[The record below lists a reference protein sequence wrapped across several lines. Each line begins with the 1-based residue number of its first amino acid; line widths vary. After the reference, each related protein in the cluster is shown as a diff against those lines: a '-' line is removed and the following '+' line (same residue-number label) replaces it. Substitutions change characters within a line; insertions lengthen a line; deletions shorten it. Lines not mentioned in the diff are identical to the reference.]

1 MSDAQ
6 SLQLVQP
13 PMENVRNH
21 AVIQSSA
28 ISAVISISGALGR
41 RLPGPPLQT
50 TSETAGKSISMR
62 GVEVVDIV
70 LAVSSIILLS
80 GLLPVAFGF

>member
-1 MSDAQ
+1 
-6 SLQLVQP
+6 
-13 PMENVRNH
+13 MEDVRNH

-50 TSETAGKSISMR
+50 TSETAGKSSMR

-70 LAVSSIILLS
+70 LAASSIILLS
-80 GLLPVAFGF
+80 GLLLVAFGF

>member
-13 PMENVRNH
+13 PMEDVRNH

-50 TSETAGKSISMR
+50 TSETAGKSSMR

-70 LAVSSIILLS
+70 LAASSIILLS
-80 GLLPVAFGF
+80 GLLLVAFGF